1 MEYCEPIG
9 SKCLFG
15 TVYSWVENHDFS
27 TVLFNQ
33 ELYNL
38 SAESGESVPMGNN
51 NLELISSHN
60 TLQYG
65 LKPFSFEIDAASVVF
80 DDFCR
85 WEFATH
91 GLNPDLSGS
100 VGLSFSTNST
110 VANGS
115 NI

>member
-1 MEYCEPIG
+1 MENCEQIG

-15 TVYSWVENHDFS
+15 TVYSLVENHDLS
-27 TVLFNQ
+27 TVLFDQ

-51 NLELISSHN
+51 NSALISSHN

-65 LKPFSFEIDAASVVF
+65 LKPFWFEIDAAPVVF
-80 DDFCR
+80 DDFR
-85 WEFATH
+85 YGEFATH
-91 GLNPDLSGS
+91 GLNPDSSGI

-110 VANGS
+110 AASGS